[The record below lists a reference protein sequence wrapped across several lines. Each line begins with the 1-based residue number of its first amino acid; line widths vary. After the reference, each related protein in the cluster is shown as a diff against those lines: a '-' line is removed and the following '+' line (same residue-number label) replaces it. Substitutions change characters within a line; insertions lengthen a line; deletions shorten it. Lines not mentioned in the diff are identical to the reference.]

1 MKMKRSIW
9 VTGVA
14 VMLAASSFG
23 VPAAAA
29 PAGDEAAADSAPR
42 TGRAVCEHR
51 LCLYVLDDSSDS
63 DGDGVTDVDELALGT
78 NAEDPGSYPDVTK
91 ILDLALARE
100 LPSFEAHLTE
110 LVALPKDLPN
120 GTELSTAFGAVD
132 KPEQGDYVQSVDG
145 LLRDLAENGFEQ
157 LGTNMTVTLTRKP
170 SLSQDAELAF
180 AGLGN
185 IALYGNKGEDGFEIE
200 GLVGP
205 TIYGVNGQKQPTG
218 IFEDV
223 FSYDRA
229 DSILRQYLVGYTDG
243 SFDSVSTSTT
253 SLPNFRASKT
263 EFASYGESGK
273 KFGNTVIT
281 TESKSTVS
289 GGGVSNTQTWGSQST
304 DGSDAGGGSSHAD
317 WWRSETRFSDG
328 STASEGNINNTNYGN
343 NGKVT
348 EKTEITTRKDADGT
362 TWVNEMT
369 DYYDSDGNLTG
380 TVVKSTEMTPDGTSI
395 TVETHLDAD
404 GNVIGETVEET
415 KPEPCE
421 GDGCEA
427 EDPHSITYAEDTGM
441 GPITDADMA
450 RTIAC

>member
-9 VTGVA
+9 ATGLA
-14 VMLAASSFG
+14 VVLAASSFG

-51 LCLYVLDDSSDS
+51 LCLYVLDESSDS
-63 DGDGVTDVDELALGT
+63 DGDGVTDVDELELGT

-185 IALYGNKGEDGFEIE
+185 IALYGNKGEGGFEIE

-218 IFEDV
+218 ISDDV

-229 DSILRQYLVGYTDG
+229 DSILRQYLVGYADG

-253 SLPNFRASKT
+253 SLPNFRTSQT
-263 EFASYGESGK
+263 EFASYGDSGK

-281 TESKSTVS
+281 TESKFTVS
-289 GGGVSNTQTWGSQST
+289 GGGFSDTQSWGSLST
-304 DGSDAGGGSSHAD
+304 NGSGADGPGMSSKTE
-317 WWRSETRFSDG
+317 WWYAETRSSDG
-328 STASEGNINNTNYGN
+328 STKSEGNITNANYGT
-343 NGKVT
+343 NGYVT
-348 EKTEITTRKDADGT
+348 EKTEITTRSYPDGIT
-362 TWVNEMT
+362 TVHET
-369 DYYDSDGNLTG
+369 TETYDSDGNLTG
-380 TVVKSTEMTPDGTSI
+380 LVVKHTEIEPDGSST
-395 TVETHLDAD
+395 TVET
-404 GNVIGETVEET
+404 V
-415 KPEPCE
+415 P
-421 GDGCEA
+421 
-427 EDPHSITYAEDTGM
+427 
-441 GPITDADMA
+441 
-450 RTIAC
+450 RRRR